1 MNSKKIAFIG
11 SGLIGTGLAVNALTH
26 GYSVTLQTRS
36 RVDRMKE
43 RVAHILDILTETRV
57 YTKEETEEAAAR
69 AVYTTSIEEAADG
82 AEFIQESGPEN
93 PETKRALYAE
103 IERVCPADAVIA
115 SSTSKLLPT
124 DLQSEM
130 TQPERLLVGHPYHP
144 SYLLPLVELCGGRH
158 TAPETIAA
166 AKAFYESLGKKAI
179 VCRKELS
186 GYVVNR
192 LNWAAMDEAR
202 KTVLEGCCTVE
213 EMDQAIMY
221 GPGLRMAL
229 TGQILTIS
237 LGVEGGLRG
246 MTAKYGDTPSPDDET
261 IAAGVEAEMQ
271 NRAAAA
277 GRTEAD
283 ISDFR
288 DRAIIELLR
297 MQGMI

>member
-1 MNSKKIAFIG
+1 MNEKKIAFIG

-26 GYSVTLQTRS
+26 GYSVTLQTRR
-36 RVDRMKE
+36 RVDKMKE
-43 RVAHILDILTETRV
+43 RVAHILDLLAETRV
-57 YTKEETEEAAAR
+57 CTKEETEAAAAR
-69 AVYTTSIEEAADG
+69 ATYTTSVAEAADG
-82 AEFIQESGPEN
+82 AAFIQESGPEN
-93 PETKRALYAE
+93 LETKKAMYAE
-103 IERVCPADAVIA
+103 IERACPSGALIA

-124 DLQSEM
+124 DLQSDM
-130 TQPERLLVGHPYHP
+130 TRPERLLVGHPYHP

-158 TAPETIAA
+158 TAPETVAT
-166 AKAFYESLGKKAI
+166 AKAFYESFGKRVI

-186 GYVVNR
+186 GYIVNR

-202 KTVLEGCCTVE
+202 RTVLDGCCTVE

-246 MTAKYGDTPSPDDET
+246 MTAKYGDAPSGDDET

-271 NRAAAA
+271 NRSPLT
-277 GRTEAD
+277 GRTEAE

-288 DRAIIELLR
+288 DRAIITLLR
-297 MQGMI
+297 LQGLL